1 GTAYT
6 KCKDNHQNT
15 HYCTFKD
22 LEPGKTYTVRVKA
35 CLWGKYPEECSK
47 DAQTPGWTKPNPP
60 TSISMMSLT
69 TAEITVEVKPPTL
82 RNEIDSYLIQLNG
95 DKTYK
100 CIPKS
105 LDNPV
110 CEVPG
115 LEAGTEY
122 NASVKSCINE
132 APEDF
137 CSEDVK
143 GSTWTKPNPPQSVT
157 VVAESTDSVVIHFK
171 APTVETGITDYEVLL
186 EGRDE
191 KPNCKKPSPKDY
203 ECPVPGLVAGS
214 QYNVVVRSVIGNA
227 KPVVYSEPIKVSGW
241 TKTYPPRSVVVK
253 SNTTTSVI
261 VDVVAPEVVTGIG
274 YYRVTVT
281 GDKLMKLCEI
291 LLPGTLSCLI
301 EDLKPGTEYTATVKA
316 CITGTDPAIC
326 NGEIKGSNYTRP
338 NTPQSVTVVGE
349 STTSLV
355 VNFKAP
361 VDNTG
366 ITYYELILD
375 ENPPEKID
383 STQKLPHKIQGL
395 EAGTQ
400 YIVKVRACIG
410 TANPVVYSEDA
421 DMPGWTKPDAPNN
434 VKVEKIYSRSF
445 FVTWSKPDGNKDIK
459 FFQAMAKEMVGEAA
473 PIDEHM
479 CRVEFPSSN
488 LQCSV
493 DGLSPTTNYSI
504 SVRACMPDGTC
515 GAEAGSTY
523 VTTCQDCPN
532 YALIISLLVVF
543 FVIIIVIILVFVLCK
558 RRQWRSNAENYDKN
572 DFPSDL
578 KTIVDVKKN

>member
-1 GTAYT
+1 
-6 KCKDNHQNT
+6 
-15 HYCTFKD
+15 
-22 LEPGKTYTVRVKA
+22 
-35 CLWGKYPEECSK
+35 
-47 DAQTPGWTKPNPP
+47 
-60 TSISMMSLT
+60 MSLT

-203 ECPVPGLVAGS
+203 ECPVP
-214 QYNVVVRSVIGNA
+214 
-227 KPVVYSEPIKVSGW
+227 
-241 TKTYPPRSVVVK
+241 
-253 SNTTTSVI
+253 
-261 VDVVAPEVVTGIG
+261 
-274 YYRVTVT
+274 